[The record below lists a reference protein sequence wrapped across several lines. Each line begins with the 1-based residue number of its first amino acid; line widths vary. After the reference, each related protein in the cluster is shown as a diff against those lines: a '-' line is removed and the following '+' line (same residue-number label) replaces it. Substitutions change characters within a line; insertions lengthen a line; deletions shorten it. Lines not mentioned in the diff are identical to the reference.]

1 MPVRPAVVS
10 CAMESTERQS
20 LPCASAFPRHEH
32 IVPKKACVIY
42 VCLHYSII
50 VSGGDSAAHFRPG
63 VRALDFELLKSIVLN
78 AVPWIGTS
86 GLRVD
91 ILEERHVRL
100 SVPVREKHL
109 NHVGI
114 VWAGTHFM
122 LMEVA
127 GAALFGAT
135 YDFRRF
141 VPVNKGMTIRYH
153 RPAVTDLICD
163 LSISAEDAA
172 AKLKPVEGRGRGDW
186 IIDVPVM
193 DAEGNTVSSASCNFY
208 IIPTPDSFLKKE

>member
-1 MPVRPAVVS
+1 M
-10 CAMESTERQS
+10 
-20 LPCASAFPRHEH
+20 
-32 IVPKKACVIY
+32 
-42 VCLHYSII
+42 
-50 VSGGDSAAHFRPG
+50 
-63 VRALDFELLKSIVLN
+63 DFELLKSIVLN

-114 VWAGTHFM
+114 VWAGTH
-122 LMEVA
+122 
-127 GAALFGAT
+127 
-135 YDFRRF
+135 DFRRF